1 MTSLKIWDIHGGIHP
16 PEHKDLSN
24 RTPIQPAPLPQR
36 LILPLAQHL
45 GAPAEPCVTL
55 GERVLKGQQ
64 IAVASGFVSA
74 PLHAPT
80 SGVVSLIGPQ
90 PYPHV
95 SGMLANAIVIDSDG
109 EDKWIELQP
118 QPDYRELERPAL
130 LELIR
135 QAGISGL
142 GGAGF
147 PTAVKLSPPPTQ
159 TIRTL
164 IINGTECEPYITADD
179 LLMREKAAQLVAG
192 IEILAHLIQPQ
203 EVLIGIEDNKP
214 EAIAAVRAAIGE
226 RPFVLKVFPT
236 KYPSGGEK
244 QLIQI
249 LTGEEVPSG
258 GLPADIG
265 MLCQNVGTCVAIHD
279 AVLLGKPLISRVT
292 TLTGEALARPMNVEV
307 LIGTAVDELL
317 AFAGLE
323 QNRLN
328 RLIMGGPMMGFTLP
342 SLEVPVVKTTNCL
355 LASTLEEL
363 PPPPPALPC
372 IRCGECAEACPVSL
386 LPQQLH
392 FFALGQEHEQL
403 KAHHLFDCIECGAC
417 AYVCPSSIPL
427 VQYYRAAKGEIR
439 ELEQKQQKAEH
450 SKQRFELRQER
461 LRRAEEQKEAE
472 RKARAERAA
481 RAKATQSEAGAATV
495 TTAAPV
501 QVQKAGLSDAQKKLK
516 IEASMAQVALKK
528 AEKQLAAHD
537 TAELQAQVADLRKAA
552 EAAQNALD
560 AAMQESASA
569 ASAPATTP
577 MDEEALKKAK
587 IEAAMLKA
595 QIRKLEKVESPDDDQ
610 QAELARLRQQ
620 LHEAEQALAAAQ
632 SAAPAPAAKP
642 AADEALKK
650 AKIEAAMLKAQIRK
664 LEKVETPDDDQQA
677 ELARLRQQLQEAE
690 QALAAAQS
698 AAPAP
703 AAKPADDEALK
714 KAKIEAA
721 MLKAQ
726 IRKLEKLEAPDDDQQ
741 AELAHLRQQL
751 HEAEQAL
758 AAAQSAAPA
767 PAAKPAD
774 DEALKKAKIEAA
786 MLKAQIRKLEKVEAP
801 DDDQQAELA
810 RLRQQLHEAE
820 QALVA
825 AQSAAPAPA
834 AKPADDEALKKAKIE
849 AAMLKAQIRKL
860 EKVESPDDDQQ
871 AELARLRQQLH
882 EAEQALAAAQSA
894 APAPAAKPADD
905 EALKKAKIELAM
917 KRAELKKAE
926 KAGADE
932 AELSRLRDA
941 LTAAE
946 QALHA
951 AEDASQKPA
960 PELVRTSKP
969 GVDDRQRELK
979 TELAFARADLRKLE
993 RDENAEPGAVEAA
1006 RTRLSEAERQLADY
1020 QRS

>member
-1 MTSLKIWDIHGGIHP
+1 MTALKIWDIHGGIHP

-24 RTPIQPAPLPQR
+24 RTPIQPAPLPKR
-36 LILPLAQHL
+36 LVLPLTQHL

-80 SGVVSLIGPQ
+80 SGLVSFIGPQ

-109 EDKWIELQP
+109 EDKWIDLHP

-179 LLMREKAAQLVAG
+179 LLMREKAAELVAG

-226 RPFVLKVFPT
+226 RPFTLKVFPT

-279 AVLLGKPLISRVT
+279 AVLLGKPLISRIT

-307 LIGTAVDELL
+307 LIGTPVDELL
-317 AFAGLE
+317 AFAGLD
-323 QNRLN
+323 QHRLN
-328 RLIMGGPMMGFTLP
+328 RLIMGGPMMGFSLP

-403 KAHHLFDCIECGAC
+403 KAHNLFDCIECGAC
-417 AYVCPSSIPL
+417 AYVCPSNIPL

-481 RAKATQSEAGAATV
+481 RAKAAQSESGPTAT
-495 TTAAPV
+495 TAETAAPA
-501 QVQKAGLSDAQKKLK
+501 QKTSLSETQKKLK

-528 AEKQLAAHD
+528 AEKQLATHA
-537 TAELQAQVADLRKAA
+537 TAELEAQVADLRNAA
-552 EAAQNALD
+552 EAAQRALD
-560 AAMQESASA
+560 AAMQAD
-569 ASAPATTP
+569 SAPPATAP
-577 MDEEALKKAK
+577 GPDDAVAKKAK

-595 QIRKLEKVESPDDDQ
+595 QIRKLEKIEAPDDDQ

-620 LHEAEQALAAAQ
+620 LHEAEQALSTAQ
-632 SAAPAPAAKP
+632 GAAPAPAAK
-642 AADEALKK
+642 
-650 AKIEAAMLKAQIRK
+650 
-664 LEKVETPDDDQQA
+664 
-677 ELARLRQQLQEAE
+677 
-690 QALAAAQS
+690 S
-698 AAPAP
+698 
-703 AAKPADDEALK
+703 ADDEALK

-726 IRKLEKLEAPDDDQQ
+726 IRKLEKIEAPDDDQQ
-741 AELAHLRQQL
+741 TELARLRQQL
-751 HEAEQAL
+751 NDAEQAL
-758 AAAQSAAPA
+758 TAVQSAAPA

-774 DEALKKAKIEAA
+774 
-786 MLKAQIRKLEKVEAP
+786 
-801 DDDQQAELA
+801 
-810 RLRQQLHEAE
+810 
-820 QALVA
+820 
-825 AQSAAPAPA
+825 
-834 AKPADDEALKKAKIE
+834 
-849 AAMLKAQIRKL
+849 
-860 EKVESPDDDQQ
+860 
-871 AELARLRQQLH
+871 
-882 EAEQALAAAQSA
+882 
-894 APAPAAKPADD
+894 
-905 EALKKAKIELAM
+905 
-917 KRAELKKAE
+917 
-926 KAGADE
+926 
-932 AELSRLRDA
+932 
-941 LTAAE
+941 
-946 QALHA
+946 
-951 AEDASQKPA
+951 
-960 PELVRTSKP
+960 
-969 GVDDRQRELK
+969 
-979 TELAFARADLRKLE
+979 
-993 RDENAEPGAVEAA
+993 
-1006 RTRLSEAERQLADY
+1006 
-1020 QRS
+1020 

>member
-1 MTSLKIWDIHGGIHP
+1 MTALKIWDIHGGIHP

-24 RTPIQPAPLPQR
+24 RTPIQPAPLPKR
-36 LILPLAQHL
+36 LVLPLTQHL

-55 GERVLKGQQ
+55 GEQVLKGQQ

-80 SGVVSLIGPQ
+80 SGVVSFIGPQ

-109 EDKWIELQP
+109 EDKWIDLHP

-179 LLMREKAAQLVAG
+179 LLMREKAAELVAG

-226 RPFVLKVFPT
+226 RPFTLKVFPT

-279 AVLLGKPLISRVT
+279 AVLLGKPLISRIT

-307 LIGTAVDELL
+307 LIGTPVDELL
-317 AFAGLE
+317 AFAGLD
-323 QNRLN
+323 QHRLN
-328 RLIMGGPMMGFTLP
+328 RLIMGGPMMGFSLS

-403 KAHHLFDCIECGAC
+403 KAHNLFDCIECGAC
-417 AYVCPSSIPL
+417 AYVCPSNIPL

-481 RAKATQSEAGAATV
+481 RAKAAQSESGPTAT
-495 TTAAPV
+495 TAETAAPA
-501 QVQKAGLSDAQKKLK
+501 QKTSLSETQKKLK

-528 AEKQLAAHD
+528 AEKQLATHA
-537 TAELQAQVADLRKAA
+537 TAELEAQVADLRNAA
-552 EAAQNALD
+552 EAAQRALD
-560 AAMQESASA
+560 AAMQAD
-569 ASAPATTP
+569 SAPPATAP
-577 MDEEALKKAK
+577 GPDDAVAKKAK

-595 QIRKLEKVESPDDDQ
+595 QIRKLEKIEAPDDDQ
-610 QAELARLRQQ
+610 QTELARLRQQ
-620 LHEAEQALAAAQ
+620 LNDAEQAL
-632 SAAPAPAAKP
+632 
-642 AADEALKK
+642 
-650 AKIEAAMLKAQIRK
+650 
-664 LEKVETPDDDQQA
+664 T
-677 ELARLRQQLQEAE
+677 
-690 QALAAAQS
+690 AAQS

-726 IRKLEKLEAPDDDQQ
+726 IRKLEKIEAPDDDQQ
-741 AELAHLRQQL
+741 TELARLRQQL
-751 HEAEQAL
+751 NDAEQAL
-758 AAAQSAAPA
+758 TAAQSAAPA

-786 MLKAQIRKLEKVEAP
+786 MLKAQIRKLEKIEAP
-801 DDDQQAELA
+801 DDDQQTELA
-810 RLRQQLHEAE
+810 RLRQQLNDAE
-820 QALVA
+820 QALTA

-860 EKVESPDDDQQ
+860 EKIEAPDDDQQ

-882 EAEQALAAAQSA
+882 EAEQGLGAAQNSA
-894 APAPAAKPADD
+894 PTPDAKPAADD
-905 EALKKAKIELAM
+905 ALKKAKIELAM

-926 KAGADE
+926 KAGAE
-932 AELSRLRDA
+932 EPELSRLRDA
-941 LTAAE
+941 LSAAE

-951 AEDASQKPA
+951 AEDASHKPA

-969 GVDDRQRELK
+969 GVDDRQRALK

-993 RDENAEPGAVEAA
+993 RDENAESAAIDAA
-1006 RTRLSEAERQLADY
+1006 RARLSEAERQMAEY
-1020 QRS
+1020 QDS

>member
-1 MTSLKIWDIHGGIHP
+1 MTALKIWDIHGGIHP

-24 RTPIQPAPLPQR
+24 RTPIQPAPLPKR
-36 LILPLAQHL
+36 LVLPLTQHL

-55 GERVLKGQQ
+55 GEQVLKGQQ

-80 SGVVSLIGPQ
+80 SGVVSFIGPQ

-109 EDKWIELQP
+109 EDKWIDLRP

-179 LLMREKAAQLVAG
+179 LLMREKATELVAG

-226 RPFVLKVFPT
+226 RPFALKVFPT

-279 AVLLGKPLISRVT
+279 AVLLGKPLISRIT

-307 LIGTAVDELL
+307 LIGTPVDELL
-317 AFAGLE
+317 AFAGLD
-323 QNRLN
+323 QHRLN
-328 RLIMGGPMMGFTLP
+328 RLIMGGPMMGFSLP

-403 KAHHLFDCIECGAC
+403 KAHNLFDCIECGAC
-417 AYVCPSSIPL
+417 AYVCPSNIPL

-481 RAKATQSEAGAATV
+481 RAKAAQSESGSTAT
-495 TTAAPV
+495 TAETAAPA
-501 QVQKAGLSDAQKKLK
+501 QKTSLSETQKKLK

-528 AEKQLAAHD
+528 AEKQLATHA
-537 TAELQAQVADLRKAA
+537 TAELEAQVADLRNAA
-552 EAAQNALD
+552 EAAQRALD
-560 AAMQESASA
+560 AAMQAD
-569 ASAPATTP
+569 SAPPATAP
-577 MDEEALKKAK
+577 GPDDAVAKKAK

-595 QIRKLEKVESPDDDQ
+595 QIRKLEKIEAPDDDQ
-610 QAELARLRQQ
+610 QTELARLRQQ
-620 LHEAEQALAAAQ
+620 LNDAEQALTAAQ
-632 SAAPAPAAKP
+632 SAAPAPAAK
-642 AADEALKK
+642 
-650 AKIEAAMLKAQIRK
+650 
-664 LEKVETPDDDQQA
+664 
-677 ELARLRQQLQEAE
+677 
-690 QALAAAQS
+690 S
-698 AAPAP
+698 
-703 AAKPADDEALK
+703 ADDEALK

-726 IRKLEKLEAPDDDQQ
+726 IRKLEKIEAPDDDQQ
-741 AELAHLRQQL
+741 TELARLRQQL
-751 HEAEQAL
+751 NGAEQAL
-758 AAAQSAAPA
+758 TAAQSAAPA
-767 PAAKPAD
+767 PAAKPSD
-774 DEALKKAKIEAA
+774 DEALKNAKIEAA

-810 RLRQQLHEAE
+810 RLRQQLHDAE
-820 QALVA
+820 QALTA

-849 AAMLKAQIRKL
+849 AAMLKTQIRKL
-860 EKVESPDDDQQ
+860 EKTETPDDDQQ

-882 EAEQALAAAQSA
+882 EAEQDLSAAQNSA
-894 APAPAAKPADD
+894 PTPDAKPAADD
-905 EALKKAKIELAM
+905 ALKKAKIELAM

-926 KAGADE
+926 KAGVE
-932 AELSRLRDA
+932 EPELSRLRDA
-941 LTAAE
+941 LSAAE

-993 RDENAEPGAVEAA
+993 RDENAESAAIDAA
-1006 RTRLSEAERQLADY
+1006 RARLSEAERQMAEY
-1020 QRS
+1020 QDS

>member
-1 MTSLKIWDIHGGIHP
+1 MTALKIWDIHGGIHP

-24 RTPIQPAPLPQR
+24 RTPIQPAPLPKR
-36 LILPLAQHL
+36 LVLPLTQHL

-55 GERVLKGQQ
+55 GEQVLKGQQ

-80 SGVVSLIGPQ
+80 SGVVSFIGPQ

-109 EDKWIELQP
+109 EDKWIDLHP

-179 LLMREKAAQLVAG
+179 LLMREKAAELVAG

-226 RPFVLKVFPT
+226 RPFTLKVFPT

-279 AVLLGKPLISRVT
+279 AVLLGKPLISRIT

-307 LIGTAVDELL
+307 LIGTPVDELL
-317 AFAGLE
+317 AFAGLD
-323 QNRLN
+323 QRRLN
-328 RLIMGGPMMGFTLP
+328 RLIMGGPMMGFSLP

-403 KAHHLFDCIECGAC
+403 KAHNLFDCIECGAC
-417 AYVCPSSIPL
+417 AYVCPSNIPL

-481 RAKATQSEAGAATV
+481 RAKAAQSESGPTAT
-495 TTAAPV
+495 TAETAAPA
-501 QVQKAGLSDAQKKLK
+501 QKTSLSETQKKLK

-528 AEKQLAAHD
+528 AEKQLATHA
-537 TAELQAQVADLRKAA
+537 TAELEAQVADLRNAA
-552 EAAQNALD
+552 EAAQRALD
-560 AAMQESASA
+560 AAMQAD
-569 ASAPATTP
+569 SAPPATAP
-577 MDEEALKKAK
+577 GPDDAVAKKAK

-595 QIRKLEKVESPDDDQ
+595 QIRKLEKIEAPDDDQ

-620 LHEAEQALAAAQ
+620 LHEAEQALSTAQ
-632 SAAPAPAAKP
+632 GAAPAPAAKP
-642 AADEALKK
+642 
-650 AKIEAAMLKAQIRK
+650 
-664 LEKVETPDDDQQA
+664 
-677 ELARLRQQLQEAE
+677 
-690 QALAAAQS
+690 S
-698 AAPAP
+698 
-703 AAKPADDEALK
+703 
-714 KAKIEAA
+714 
-721 MLKAQ
+721 
-726 IRKLEKLEAPDDDQQ
+726 
-741 AELAHLRQQL
+741 
-751 HEAEQAL
+751 
-758 AAAQSAAPA
+758 
-767 PAAKPAD
+767 D

-810 RLRQQLHEAE
+810 RLRQQLHDAE
-820 QALVA
+820 QALTA

-860 EKVESPDDDQQ
+860 EKIETPDDDQQ

-882 EAEQALAAAQSA
+882 EAEQDLSAAQNSA
-894 APAPAAKPADD
+894 PTPDAKPAADD
-905 EALKKAKIELAM
+905 ALKKAKIELAM

-926 KAGADE
+926 KAGVE
-932 AELSRLRDA
+932 EPELSRLRDA
-941 LTAAE
+941 LSAAE

-993 RDENAEPGAVEAA
+993 RDENAESAAIDAA
-1006 RTRLSEAERQLADY
+1006 RARLSEAERQMAEY
-1020 QRS
+1020 QDS

>member
-1 MTSLKIWDIHGGIHP
+1 MTALKIWDIHGGIHP

-24 RTPIQPAPLPQR
+24 RTPIQPAPLPKR
-36 LILPLAQHL
+36 LVLPLTQHL

-55 GERVLKGQQ
+55 GEQVLKGQQ

-80 SGVVSLIGPQ
+80 SGVVSFIGPQ

-109 EDKWIELQP
+109 EDKWIDLHP

-179 LLMREKAAQLVAG
+179 LLMREKAAELVAG

-226 RPFVLKVFPT
+226 RPFTLKVFPT

-279 AVLLGKPLISRVT
+279 AVLLGKPLISRIT

-307 LIGTAVDELL
+307 LIGTPVDELL
-317 AFAGLE
+317 AFAGLD
-323 QNRLN
+323 QHRLN
-328 RLIMGGPMMGFTLP
+328 RLIMGGPMMGFSLS

-403 KAHHLFDCIECGAC
+403 KAHNLFDCIECGAC
-417 AYVCPSSIPL
+417 AYVCPSNIPL

-481 RAKATQSEAGAATV
+481 RAKAAQSESGPTAT
-495 TTAAPV
+495 TAETAAPA
-501 QVQKAGLSDAQKKLK
+501 QKTSLSETQKKLK

-528 AEKQLAAHD
+528 AEKQLATHA
-537 TAELQAQVADLRKAA
+537 TAELEAQVADLRNAA
-552 EAAQNALD
+552 EAAQRALD
-560 AAMQESASA
+560 AAMQAD
-569 ASAPATTP
+569 SAPPATAP
-577 MDEEALKKAK
+577 GPDDAVAKKAK

-595 QIRKLEKVESPDDDQ
+595 QIRKLEKIEAPDDDQ
-610 QAELARLRQQ
+610 QTELARLRQQ
-620 LHEAEQALAAAQ
+620 LNDAEQALTAAQ

-642 AADEALKK
+642 ADDEALKK
-650 AKIEAAMLKAQIRK
+650 AKIEAAMIKAQIRK

-677 ELARLRQQLQEAE
+677 ELARLRQQL
-690 QALAAAQS
+690 
-698 AAPAP
+698 
-703 AAKPADDEALK
+703 
-714 KAKIEAA
+714 
-721 MLKAQ
+721 
-726 IRKLEKLEAPDDDQQ
+726 
-741 AELAHLRQQL
+741 
-751 HEAEQAL
+751 HEAEQGL
-758 AAAQSAAPA
+758 SAAQNSAPT
-767 PAAKPAD
+767 PDAKPA
-774 DEALKKAKIEAA
+774 
-786 MLKAQIRKLEKVEAP
+786 
-801 DDDQQAELA
+801 
-810 RLRQQLHEAE
+810 
-820 QALVA
+820 
-825 AQSAAPAPA
+825 
-834 AKPADDEALKKAKIE
+834 ADD
-849 AAMLKAQIRKL
+849 
-860 EKVESPDDDQQ
+860 
-871 AELARLRQQLH
+871 
-882 EAEQALAAAQSA
+882 
-894 APAPAAKPADD
+894 
-905 EALKKAKIELAM
+905 ALKKAKIELAM

-926 KAGADE
+926 KAGAE
-932 AELSRLRDA
+932 EPELSRLRDA
-941 LTAAE
+941 LSAAE

-969 GVDDRQRELK
+969 GVDDRQRALK

-993 RDENAEPGAVEAA
+993 RDENAESAAIDAA
-1006 RTRLSEAERQLADY
+1006 RARLSEAERQMAEY
-1020 QRS
+1020 QDS

>member
-1 MTSLKIWDIHGGIHP
+1 MTALKIWDIHGGIHP

-24 RTPIQPAPLPQR
+24 RTPIQPAPLPKR
-36 LILPLAQHL
+36 LVLPLTQHL

-80 SGVVSLIGPQ
+80 SGVVSFIGPQ

-109 EDKWIELQP
+109 EDKWIDLHP

-179 LLMREKAAQLVAG
+179 LLMREKAAELVAG

-226 RPFVLKVFPT
+226 RPFTLKVFPT

-279 AVLLGKPLISRVT
+279 AVLLGKPLISRIT

-307 LIGTAVDELL
+307 LIGTPVDELL
-317 AFAGLE
+317 AFAGLD
-323 QNRLN
+323 QHRLN
-328 RLIMGGPMMGFTLP
+328 RLIMGGPMMGFSLP

-403 KAHHLFDCIECGAC
+403 KAHNLFDCIECGAC
-417 AYVCPSSIPL
+417 AYVCPSNIPL

-481 RAKATQSEAGAATV
+481 RAKAAQSESGSTAT
-495 TTAAPV
+495 TAETAAPA
-501 QVQKAGLSDAQKKLK
+501 QKTSLSETQKKLK

-528 AEKQLAAHD
+528 AEKQLATHA
-537 TAELQAQVADLRKAA
+537 TAELEAQVADLRNAA
-552 EAAQNALD
+552 EAAQRALD
-560 AAMQESASA
+560 AAMQAD
-569 ASAPATTP
+569 SAPPATAP
-577 MDEEALKKAK
+577 GPDDAVAKKAK

-595 QIRKLEKVESPDDDQ
+595 QIRKLEKIEAPDDDQ
-610 QAELARLRQQ
+610 QTELARLRQQ
-620 LHEAEQALAAAQ
+620 LNDAEQAL
-632 SAAPAPAAKP
+632 
-642 AADEALKK
+642 
-650 AKIEAAMLKAQIRK
+650 
-664 LEKVETPDDDQQA
+664 T
-677 ELARLRQQLQEAE
+677 
-690 QALAAAQS
+690 AAQS

-726 IRKLEKLEAPDDDQQ
+726 IRKLEK
-741 AELAHLRQQL
+741 
-751 HEAEQAL
+751 
-758 AAAQSAAPA
+758 
-767 PAAKPAD
+767 
-774 DEALKKAKIEAA
+774 IET
-786 MLKAQIRKLEKVEAP
+786 P

-820 QALVA
+820 QDLSA
-825 AQSAAPAPA
+825 AQNSAPTPD
-834 AKPADDEALKKAKIE
+834 AKPA
-849 AAMLKAQIRKL
+849 
-860 EKVESPDDDQQ
+860 
-871 AELARLRQQLH
+871 
-882 EAEQALAAAQSA
+882 
-894 APAPAAKPADD
+894 ADD
-905 EALKKAKIELAM
+905 ALKKAKIELAM

-926 KAGADE
+926 KAGAE
-932 AELSRLRDA
+932 EPELSRLRDA
-941 LTAAE
+941 LSAAE

-969 GVDDRQRELK
+969 GVDDRQRALK

-993 RDENAEPGAVEAA
+993 RDENAESAAIDAA
-1006 RTRLSEAERQLADY
+1006 RARLSEAERQMAEY
-1020 QRS
+1020 QDS

>member
-1 MTSLKIWDIHGGIHP
+1 MTALKIWDIHGGIHP

-24 RTPIQPAPLPQR
+24 RTPIQPVPLPKR
-36 LILPLAQHL
+36 LVLPLAQHL

-55 GERVLKGQQ
+55 GEQVLKGQQ

-80 SGVVSLIGPQ
+80 SGVISFIGPQ

-109 EDKWIELQP
+109 EDKWIDLHP

-179 LLMREKAAQLVAG
+179 LLMREKAAELVAG

-226 RPFVLKVFPT
+226 RPFMLKVFPT

-279 AVLLGKPLISRVT
+279 AVLLGKPLISRIT

-307 LIGTAVDELL
+307 LIGTPVDELL
-317 AFAGLE
+317 AFAGLD
-323 QNRLN
+323 QHRLN
-328 RLIMGGPMMGFTLP
+328 RLIMGGPMMGFSLP

-392 FFALGQEHEQL
+392 FFSLGQEHEQL
-403 KAHHLFDCIECGAC
+403 KAHNLFDCIECGAC

-427 VQYYRAAKGEIR
+427 VQYYRAAKSEIR

-461 LRRAEEQKEAE
+461 LRRAEEQKEVE

-481 RAKATQSEAGAATV
+481 RAKAAQGESAQVASGATAATPS
-495 TTAAPV
+495 AAP
-501 QVQKAGLSDAQKKLK
+501 KSGLSETQKKLK

-537 TAELQAQVADLRKAA
+537 TPELQAQVADLRKAA
-552 EAAQNALD
+552 EAAQQALD
-560 AAMQESASA
+560 TAMQESASA
-569 ASAPATTP
+569 A
-577 MDEEALKKAK
+577 
-587 IEAAMLKA
+587 
-595 QIRKLEKVESPDDDQ
+595 
-610 QAELARLRQQ
+610 
-620 LHEAEQALAAAQ
+620 
-632 SAAPAPAAKP
+632 
-642 AADEALKK
+642 
-650 AKIEAAMLKAQIRK
+650 
-664 LEKVETPDDDQQA
+664 
-677 ELARLRQQLQEAE
+677 
-690 QALAAAQS
+690 
-698 AAPAP
+698 
-703 AAKPADDEALK
+703 PADDEALK
-714 KAKIEAA
+714 
-721 MLKAQ
+721 
-726 IRKLEKLEAPDDDQQ
+726 
-741 AELAHLRQQL
+741 
-751 HEAEQAL
+751 
-758 AAAQSAAPA
+758 
-767 PAAKPAD
+767 
-774 DEALKKAKIEAA
+774 
-786 MLKAQIRKLEKVEAP
+786 
-801 DDDQQAELA
+801 
-810 RLRQQLHEAE
+810 
-820 QALVA
+820 
-825 AQSAAPAPA
+825 
-834 AKPADDEALKKAKIE
+834 
-849 AAMLKAQIRKL
+849 
-860 EKVESPDDDQQ
+860 
-871 AELARLRQQLH
+871 
-882 EAEQALAAAQSA
+882 
-894 APAPAAKPADD
+894 
-905 EALKKAKIELAM
+905 
-917 KRAELKKAE
+917 
-926 KAGADE
+926 
-932 AELSRLRDA
+932 
-941 LTAAE
+941 
-946 QALHA
+946 
-951 AEDASQKPA
+951 
-960 PELVRTSKP
+960 
-969 GVDDRQRELK
+969 
-979 TELAFARADLRKLE
+979 
-993 RDENAEPGAVEAA
+993 
-1006 RTRLSEAERQLADY
+1006 
-1020 QRS
+1020 